1 MGKYSPLTAYLQK
14 CPTYEVP
21 MTFEEVMRVIGS
33 DLPPSA
39 YKHRPWWANETTGH
53 IHAKAWLVAGYETT
67 QVDMEG
73 KKLVFK
79 RVAPPTT
86 PPPTTPSYATRGLA
100 EDKHEFTHPNDNKP
114 PRRHPAFGALK
125 GTFTIEP
132 GWDLTKPAMDPDEL
146 AEWEAN
152 IERKADLVEQGMKGK
167 RP

>member
-1 MGKYSPLTAYLQK
+1 MGKYEPLTVYLQK

-39 YKHRPWWANETTGH
+39 YKHRPWWANEATGH

-79 RVAPPTT
+79 RVVLPTT
-86 PPPTTPSYATRGLA
+86 PPRATPGLA
-100 EDKHEFTHPNDNKP
+100 EEKREFVYPEGYKP

-146 AEWEAN
+146 AEWEASLD
-152 IERKADLVEQGMKGK
+152 RKADLIEQGMKGK
-167 RP
+167 PR